1 MLTKGLGFAISL
13 LVQARR
19 MEQSPSMKQHIILG
33 QDISDAEALR
43 DQWLSE
49 NPAIKVL
56 RVHRPRLEP
65 ESWLTL
71 LGGHN
76 IPRVSITIEYE

>member
-1 MLTKGLGFAISL
+1 
-13 LVQARR
+13 
-19 MEQSPSMKQHIILG
+19 MKQQVILG
-33 QDISDAEALR
+33 KDRKDAEARR

-56 RVHRPRLEP
+56 RLHQPKREP
-65 ESWLTL
+65 DSLLTR